1 MEKANPMKTRWIAL
15 MISGLALTTPVVTPA
30 AYSEANSANSLTQL
44 FPALVR
50 IQLMP
55 AQQTQLMQLSQQ
67 TLPQIQQLLSSEQL
81 SQFNIALK
89 QGQTVRLALTS
100 LDLSIPQ
107 QFKLRN
113 VMQSVRS
120 QLTHIL
126 TPEQQ
131 EQLMQNARSLQQSR

>member
-1 MEKANPMKTRWIAL
+1 
-15 MISGLALTTPVVTPA
+15 MISGLALTTPAFIPA
-30 AYSEANSANSLTQL
+30 AHSEANSLTQL
-44 FPALVR
+44 FPALVG

-67 TLPQIQQLLSSEQL
+67 TLPQVQQLLSSEQL
-81 SQFNIALK
+81 SRFNAALT
-89 QGQTVRLALTS
+89 QGQSVRLALTS

-113 VMQSVRS
+113 VLQSARS

-126 TPEQQ
+126 TLEQQ

>member
-15 MISGLALTTPVVTPA
+15 MISSLALTTPVVTPA

-44 FPALVR
+44 FPALVG

-55 AQQTQLMQLSQQ
+55 AQQTQLMQLRQQ

-81 SQFNIALK
+81 SQFNTALK
-89 QGQTVRLALTS
+89 QGQTVRVALTS

-107 QFKLRN
+107 QLKLRN

-131 EQLMQNARSLQQSR
+131 EQLMQNARALQPSR

>member
-15 MISGLALTTPVVTPA
+15 MISGLVLTTPVVTPA
-30 AYSEANSANSLTQL
+30 AYSEVNSANSLTQL
-44 FPALVR
+44 FPALVG

-55 AQQTQLMQLSQQ
+55 AQQTQLMQLSQK

-81 SQFNIALK
+81 SQFNTALK
-89 QGQTVRLALTS
+89 QGQTLRVALTS

>member
-1 MEKANPMKTRWIAL
+1 MDKANSMKTRWIAL
-15 MISGLALTTPVVTPA
+15 MISGLALTTPAVTPA
-30 AYSEANSANSLTQL
+30 AYSEANSLTQL
-44 FPALVR
+44 FPALVG

-67 TLPQIQQLLSSEQL
+67 TLPQIQQLLSAEQL
-81 SQFNIALK
+81 SQFNTALK